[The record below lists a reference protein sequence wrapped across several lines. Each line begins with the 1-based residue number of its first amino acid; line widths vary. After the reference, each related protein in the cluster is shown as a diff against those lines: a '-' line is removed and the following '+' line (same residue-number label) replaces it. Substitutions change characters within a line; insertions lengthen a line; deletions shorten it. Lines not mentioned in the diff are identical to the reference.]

1 MAEGYAAAMGK
12 AGAAAEG
19 GEESALQAAAVDLVA
34 LVGTYS
40 AVLYRVAYSVLRQQ
54 SEAEDVVQDA
64 FVRVLQHTK
73 ALPAVRDMRV
83 WLIRIVWNLAMDRRR
98 RVRPEQLDTEFA
110 AGLVGREVG
119 ADRAMEEAGRM
130 QSVMREVQRLNR
142 EERQALLLSAV
153 DELGTAEIA
162 LVMERSEAAV
172 RGLLFRGRA
181 RLRERLERRMR

>member
-1 MAEGYAAAMGK
+1 MAEGYAAAMGE

-19 GEESALQAAAVDLVA
+19 GEESALQAATIDLAA
-34 LVGTYS
+34 LVDTYS

-64 FVRVLQHTK
+64 FVRVLQHSK
-73 ALPAVRDMRV
+73 ALPTVRDMRV
-83 WLIRIVWNLAMDRRR
+83 WLIRIVWNLAIDRRR
-98 RVRPEQLDTEFA
+98 RVRPEQMDAEFA

-181 RLRERLERRMR
+181 RLRERLERKLR